1 MAELAHLCA
10 PITLRGVEIP
20 NRIVMSAHGTRLAA
34 NGLPTEALMSYY
46 EARARGGLGLMV
58 VSTYAVHP
66 QRPAG
71 GMQPSLWS
79 ASPDHQ
85 ALHTEM
91 IQRVVRHGT
100 RIFAQ
105 IGYGGRQVSGEGALR
120 PVQAPSGLPWVLG
133 GEVPRAMTLQDIQSM
148 VRSYGTAARR
158 VRQLG
163 FEGVEIHGAHGYLI
177 HEFLSPAAN
186 CRTDEYGGSFD
197 GRLRFLLEVLGA
209 VRAEVGADYPVGLR
223 LSGDEF
229 VEGGTAL
236 GHQAAVAARVAA
248 TGTVDYVSQ
257 TAGAYR
263 SMERIVLPPAFG
275 QGAHVEL
282 SRRIK
287 AAIEPLPLMAVGHVY
302 DPKFAD
308 DMIGQRTA
316 DMVIMTRA
324 LIADPDLPRKAAE
337 GRLERLRHCVGA
349 MECWG
354 RTRKNFAIS
363 CAVNAEAGREWRL
376 PAAASARPARI
387 AVVGAGPGGLEAA
400 IRLADAGHRV
410 VVFEQAA
417 QTGGRLNVARRA
429 SGLQQWERFVADQ
442 RAAAGTRDGISV
454 QLGTT
459 VTADSLRAVDAAA
472 IVVAAGARP
481 RRLGDLQAPAAYSVD
496 EALASLDR
504 MGRRVAIYAETQH
517 LSALALAETLAR
529 AGRTV
534 TVLTPHAGIG
544 GALDPNSYNDIRRRL
559 AAAAVTIVPEVL
571 FHRAEDGVLAVSE
584 VWPSWP
590 GPRAE
595 PSRDIAF
602 DTLVYDIGDEPRD
615 ELFTALDSAGLT
627 VLRIGDCLTPRNVI
641 GAVHDGAGVV
651 AVIEQRLTASAT
663 A

>member
-1 MAELAHLCA
+1 MAELANLWA
-10 PITLRGVEIP
+10 PISLRGVGIQ

-34 NGLPTEALMSYY
+34 DGLPTEALMSYY

-66 QRPAG
+66 QRPSG
-71 GMQPSLWS
+71 GMQPALWS
-79 ASPDHQ
+79 AHPAHQ
-85 ALHTEM
+85 ELHAQM

-105 IGYGGRQVSGEGALR
+105 IGYGGRQVSGESALR
-120 PVQAPSGLPWVLG
+120 PVQAPSGLPWELG
-133 GEVPRAMTLQDIQSM
+133 GEVPRAMTIRDIKSM
-148 VRSYGTAARR
+148 VRCYGTAAGRIR
-158 VRQLG
+158 HLG

-197 GRLRFLLEVLGA
+197 GRMRFLLEVIEA
-209 VRAEVGADYPVGLR
+209 VRAEVGADFPVGLR

-248 TGTVDYVSQ
+248 LGTVDYVSQ

-282 SRRIK
+282 SRRLK
-287 AAIEPLPLMAVGHVY
+287 AAIDPLPLMAVGRVV
-302 DPKFAD
+302 DPEFAD
-308 DMIGQRTA
+308 SMIGQRVT
-316 DMVIMTRA
+316 DMVVMTRA
-324 LIADPDLPRKAAE
+324 LIADPDLPRKAQE

-376 PAAASARPARI
+376 PPTESARPARI

-400 IRLADAGHRV
+400 IRLADVGHSV
-410 VVFEQAA
+410 VVFDKAP

-429 SGLQQWERFVADQ
+429 TGLAQWERFVTDQ
-442 RAAAGTRDGISV
+442 RAAAGAHPGISV
-454 QLGTT
+454 KLSTT
-459 VTADSLRAVDAAA
+459 ATAESLRAAGAAA
-472 IVVAAGARP
+472 IVLATGARP
-481 RRLGDLQAPAAYSVD
+481 RRPGGLEARAACSVD
-496 EALASLDR
+496 DALADLD
-504 MGRRVAIYAETQH
+504 GVGARVAIYAETRH
-517 LSALALAETLAR
+517 LSALALAETLASSGR
-529 AGRTV
+529 AV
-534 TVLTPHAGIG
+534 TVLTPHASIG

-559 AAAAVTIVPEVL
+559 AAAEVTIVPEVL
-571 FHRAEDGVLAVSE
+571 FHHADDGLLVVSD
-584 VWPSWP
+584 VWPDWP
-590 GPRAE
+590 GPRGE

-602 DTLVYDIGDEPRD
+602 DTLVYDIGDEPCD
-615 ELFTALDSAGLT
+615 ELFTELDGSGLT

-651 AVIEQRLTASAT
+651 EVVGQRLGAA
-663 A
+663 AVM

>member
-10 PITLRGVEIP
+10 PITLRGVEIQ

-34 NGLPTEALMSYY
+34 DGLPTEALMSYY
-46 EARARGGLGLMV
+46 EARARGGLGLMI

-79 ASPDHQ
+79 AHPAHQ
-85 ALHTEM
+85 DLHAEM

-105 IGYGGRQVSGEGALR
+105 IGYGGRQVSGESALR

-133 GEVPRAMTLQDIQSM
+133 GEVPRAMTIPDIKSM
-148 VRSYGTAARR
+148 VRCYGTAAGRI
-158 VRQLG
+158 RQLG

-197 GRLRFLLEVLGA
+197 GRMRFLLEVIEA

-248 TGTVDYVSQ
+248 LGTVDYVSQ

-282 SRRIK
+282 SRRLK
-287 AAIEPLPLMAVGHVY
+287 AAIDPLPLMAVGHVF

-308 DMIGQRTA
+308 RMIAQRMT
-316 DMVIMTRA
+316 DMVVMTRA
-324 LIADPDLPRKAAE
+324 LIADPDLPRKARE
-337 GRLERLRHCVGA
+337 GQLERLRHCVGA

-376 PAAASARPARI
+376 PATGSARPARL

-400 IRLADAGHRV
+400 VRLADAGHSV

-417 QTGGRLNVARRA
+417 QTGGRLNIARRA
-429 SGLQQWERFVADQ
+429 SGLKQWERFVTDQ
-442 RAAAGTRDGISV
+442 RTAAAAHPGISV
-454 QLGTT
+454 ELSTT
-459 VTADSLRAVDAAA
+459 VTAESLRAVEAAV
-472 IVVAAGARP
+472 IVLATGARP
-481 RRLGDLQAPAAYSVD
+481 RRLGGMQAPAAYSVD
-496 EALASLDR
+496 EALANLD
-504 MGRRVAIYAETQH
+504 GIGDRVAIYAETQH

-534 TVLTPHAGIG
+534 TVLTPHASIG

-559 AAAAVTIVPEVL
+559 AAAGVTIVPEVL
-571 FHRAEDGVLAVSE
+571 FHHAEDGLLAVSE
-584 VWPSWP
+584 VWPNWP
-590 GPRAE
+590 GPRGE

-602 DTLVYDIGDEPRD
+602 DTLVYDIGDEPRE
-615 ELFTALDSAGLT
+615 ELFTELDGSGLT

-651 AVIEQRLTASAT
+651 QVIEQRLGAAAAT
-663 A
+663 